1 VELAGPEPGVALPD
15 PALVVLAGPSGS
27 GKSVWAAQR
36 YRPDEVVSSDRLRS
50 LVGSGEHDLDASA
63 DAFALLDQIVAAR
76 LRRGLT
82 AVVDTLGLDS
92 ARRRGYLELAR
103 TSGMPAVA
111 VLVDTDPLEC
121 RRRNRAR
128 DRAVPAAVLE
138 GQLRRM
144 RAAVA
149 EIGGEGWDLV
159 MSAEMARP
167 EPSHTPGARTAASE
181 QRQRP
186 LRMGFVL
193 QLSRFPWGEDPAGP
207 AHWLASVARAA
218 AEAGLQGIA
227 LMDHLIQIPQVGRAW
242 DPIPEP
248 WVTLGMLAGLEPGLR
263 LGTLVTPVTFR
274 SPGIL
279 AKTVATLDALSGG
292 RSFCGIGAGWWERE
306 HMGFGLPFP
315 PARARL
321 DELEATIETLRALWR
336 PGTREYRSER
346 VWLPET
352 TCYPRPVS
360 QIPIIVG
367 GGGEKRTLAIA
378 ARLGDG
384 CNLPSDP
391 ATLDRKLAILRQHCQ
406 QARRDPA
413 EVAVPVLDIPVI
425 GRDREHAASSVETL
439 RGRTAA
445 ADFAQRH
452 HAGAADDHIGRYRL
466 LAERGVQTVF
476 FSLPDLAGPEDV
488 LRLAPV
494 AAAFA

>member
-406 QARRDPA
+406 QAGRDPA
-413 EVAVPVLDIPVI
+413 EVEVTVLDIPVI
-425 GRDREHAASSVETL
+425 GRDREHAASIVEKL